1 MTRSRTSA
9 SEKTWSVIEIEKR
22 RDRIMRRICIGA
34 WAVTLLTVLVFAV
47 IVGMQMAE
55 TMRRVAVGIVPRSE
69 VMQSAMP
76 LVIAL
81 GLLSLMVA
89 TLTTVGVF
97 LRFRSASL
105 TEIQLRLAA
114 LEDMIA
120 SSGDAEK

>member
-89 TLTTVGVF
+89 TTVGVF

>member
-34 WAVTLLTVLVFAV
+34 WAVTLLIVLVFAV

-55 TMRRVAVGIVPRSE
+55 TMRRVAVGIVPGRE

-81 GLLSLMVA
+81 GLFSLMVA
-89 TLTTVGVF
+89 TLTT
-97 LRFRSASL
+97 SASFCDFVA
-105 TEIQLRLAA
+105 RAGRR
-114 LEDMIA
+114 
-120 SSGDAEK
+120 SSCGWRPWRT